1 MVPNPV
7 FDNAQPKLPMAKDT
21 LQRSHSKKVSGPH
34 SRPAMR
40 CRSSMSVEE
49 LSVLTRKMNIQMA
62 QQTTGVKQIFPV
74 KIPFGRS
81 NSAPAD
87 MEHNS
92 RSKMMGSRYDR
103 YGSYSD
109 GSVSSTGSSVSYMDH
124 LVNVP
129 IAPPSRYHTSARFHR
144 RVTFNERVEV
154 FELPA
159 IPPEELNQP
168 TQYNPK
174 QRIKRIK
181 NDTVKFHDQKALKRP
196 TSRVQQRMTSYIKDK
211 LKSH

>member
-1 MVPNPV
+1 MVPNPAFERSAV
-7 FDNAQPKLPMAKDT
+7 GKRPLKDT
-21 LQRSHSKKVSGPH
+21 LQRHNSKKLSGPN

-40 CRSSMSVEE
+40 CRSAMSVEE
-49 LSVLTRKMNIQMA
+49 LSTLTRKMNIQMA
-62 QQTTGVKQIFPV
+62 SQNTDMKKV
-74 KIPFGRS
+74 PFGRS

-87 MEHNS
+87 MET
-92 RSKMMGSRYDR
+92 SKMIGTRIDR

-154 FELPA
+154 FELPF
-159 IPPEELNQP
+159 IQPEEMP
-168 TQYNPK
+168 VEYK
-174 QRIKRIK
+174 QKIKRIK
-181 NDTVKFHDQKALKRP
+181 NDTIKFHEQKPLKRP

>member
-1 MVPNPV
+1 MVPNPAFESSAV
-7 FDNAQPKLPMAKDT
+7 GKRMLKDT
-21 LQRSHSKKVSGPH
+21 LQRHSSKKLHGPN

-40 CRSSMSVEE
+40 CRSAMSVEE

-62 QQTTGVKQIFPV
+62 SQNPEMK
-74 KIPFGRS
+74 KMPFGRS
-81 NSAPAD
+81 MSAPAD
-87 MEHNS
+87 MEA
-92 RSKMMGSRYDR
+92 SKMIGIPRKTDR

-154 FELPA
+154 FELPF
-159 IPPEELNQP
+159 IPPPEELP
-168 TQYNPK
+168 VEYK
-174 QRIKRIK
+174 QKIKRIK
-181 NDTVKFHDQKALKRP
+181 NDTIKFHEQKPLKRP

>member
-1 MVPNPV
+1 MVPNPLFEQTTV
-7 FDNAQPKLPMAKDT
+7 GKGPLKDT
-21 LQRSHSKKVSGPH
+21 LQRRSSKKLLTGPN

-40 CRSSMSVEE
+40 CRSAMSVEE
-49 LSVLTRKMNIQMA
+49 LNNLTRKMNLQMA
-62 QQTTGVKQIFPV
+62 VQQTGMKKQ
-74 KIPFGRS
+74 PFGRS

-87 MEHNS
+87 MET
-92 RSKMMGSRYDR
+92 SKMLGSRFDR

-154 FELPA
+154 FELPF
-159 IPPEELNQP
+159 IPPEELP
-168 TQYNPK
+168 VQYK
-174 QRIKRIK
+174 QKIKRINK
-181 NDTVKFHDQKALKRP
+181 DTIKFHEQKPLKRP